1 MSQTVLFQKSSKPQS
16 PIILL
21 QQPFNFWTSICYEPH
36 RKKTSNIFKCSHL
49 LVWKKI
55 HTSWVMSCQKL
66 SAFRW
71 VGFMTFTTERP
82 HALVRIFFGVKKHG
96 FFWWGTKPPKFN
108 TFAPEKWWVGRWF
121 VCVWG
126 ESDVSWGELLNFGGI
141 VLRICDDTW
150 IWDLVME
157 TNFWCLMIYAHI
169 IESIYCLWRRAF
181 QSNLYTLITNNSIGL
196 LDAVQASV
204 GHRGIHGEKTW
215 LLMEEIRLTS
225 LYIYIYIHVN
235 FPLFTRFHTCQMV
248 VSDCFHQQYK
258 DFSKVAIFGES

>member
-1 MSQTVLFQKSSKPQS
+1 MNHTEKNLKHLQMFTSFGLEKNPHILSHVMSEALSFPLGGIHDLHHRTS
-16 PIILL
+16 PCLG
-21 QQPFNFWTSICYEPH
+21 PNFFWC
-36 RKKTSNIFKCSHL
+36 KKT
-49 LVWKKI
+49 
-55 HTSWVMSCQKL
+55 WV
-66 SAFRW
+66 
-71 VGFMTFTTERP
+71 
-82 HALVRIFFGVKKHG
+82 FFDG
-96 FFWWGTKPPKFN
+96 GTKPPKFN

-204 GHRGIHGEKTW
+204 GHRGIHGEK
-215 LLMEEIRLTS
+215 R
-225 LYIYIYIHVN
+225 
-235 FPLFTRFHTCQMV
+235 
-248 VSDCFHQQYK
+248 DCWWK
-258 DFSKVAIFGES
+258 KSG